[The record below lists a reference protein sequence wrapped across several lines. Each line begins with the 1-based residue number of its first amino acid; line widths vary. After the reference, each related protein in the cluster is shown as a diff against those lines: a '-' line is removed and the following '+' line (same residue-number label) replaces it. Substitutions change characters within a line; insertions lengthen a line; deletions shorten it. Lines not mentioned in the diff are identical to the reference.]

1 MKPKNRWYFTT
12 SCILMLVFGVFS
24 AAYMGVLAIGSCEE
38 LKYVSWLDVNSPVA
52 SLIIC
57 AFAGGFSML
66 GGLYGLLAKDSRV
79 RSGGCFA
86 VVTIT
91 VAYYV
96 MALVLSSY
104 SAEFVCICVMGILLS
119 LLFAVTAFISRIRNR
134 DEEARGEIGKE
145 ADMDAH

>member
-1 MKPKNRWYFTT
+1 MKTKNRWYFTT
-12 SCILMLVFGVFS
+12 SCLLMLGFGVFA

-57 AFAGGFSML
+57 AFAGGFGIL
-66 GGLYGLLAKDSRV
+66 GGLYGLLTKDTRV

-96 MALVLSSY
+96 MALLMSSY
-104 SAEFVCICVMGILLS
+104 ATELVIICAFGIAVS
-119 LLFAVTAFISRIRNR
+119 LLFAVTAHISRMKTKQ
-134 DEEARGEIGKE
+134 EEQAREKVQE
-145 ADMDAH
+145 T